1 MLQTVY
7 GKVNLDIFRQMIQ
20 DPIFLLELNQI
31 SLFEIEL
38 DENSEIF
45 QKKRKWMQHVVGTF

>member
-1 MLQTVY
+1 
-7 GKVNLDIFRQMIQ
+7 MIQ